1 MNERIKELAVQA
13 DFMLCTDGRF
23 YSEGRYLDITLE
35 LEKFA
40 ELVIKDCLGACIA
53 DVADPRNTVEL
64 KCAKKIKA
72 SWDDES
78 WPDDTMIRP
87 TPFQVRTGQVFMEV
101 LMDAA
106 MQNDM
111 DGLGECKSFDMA
123 DFPEKFHDLIR
134 AYLNKEMYSVEA
146 CFIAMSRESETKL
159 KEKNT

>member
-53 DVADPRNTVEL
+53 DVADPRDTVEL

-72 SWDDES
+72 SLDGEDTFHKRLAHELAAES
-78 WPDDTMIRP
+78 DK
-87 TPFQVRTGQVFMEV
+87 
-101 LMDAA
+101 A
-106 MQNDM
+106 
-111 DGLGECKSFDMA
+111 
-123 DFPEKFHDLIR
+123 
-134 AYLNKEMYSVEA
+134 
-146 CFIAMSRESETKL
+146 
-159 KEKNT
+159 

>member
-53 DVADPRNTVEL
+53 DVADPRDTVEL

-78 WPDDTMIRP
+78 WDKPAWVQLT
-87 TPFQVRTGQVFMEV
+87 
-101 LMDAA
+101 
-106 MQNDM
+106 
-111 DGLGECKSFDMA
+111 FD
-123 DFPEKFHDLIR
+123 DFPEAEFGNTDFLAGAR
-134 AYLNKEMYSVEA
+134 WAAN
-146 CFIAMSRESETKL
+146 KL